1 VLSAVLSAVSPG
13 AGLIGGGSSPI
24 LAQVLV
30 RRISQLVPRLAL
42 IVILGMAASDI
53 SSAGAVLL
61 VVVAL
66 ALYVVLHAAAQAVL
80 FAGGDPV
87 LVRIGAGRL
96 LFRRY
101 GTPVVEV
108 RGTALGVT
116 VWPGPR
122 GWCRQYRA
130 RVAVEYGPGALPLVV
145 GAVLWLAAGGWWGT
159 LGIALVFM
167 ATYGLL
173 FGGTVARPG
182 WLARHARDIPDE
194 LAGNAAIAGALPLDP
209 VATVAALEEAG
220 TRHPASGRLLVR
232 LAELYSGQG
241 RREQAAAAYRDALG
255 RDALGTRRAKAM
267 ARNNLAWLLLNGA
280 EDGWPEGVLQAEK
293 AYSAW
298 FGVAVAHTMA
308 LAHLRA
314 GRPEKAAPILRVLR
328 WVPGVR
334 GVRGAALA
342 PLEALVAAAKPA
354 APTAVPAPAPVVVAV
369 SANHAPAD
377 HASAEQVPAN
387 HAPADQVP
395 ADQAATVLERPV
407 APADEATTVVEHPAV
422 PAADEADTVMEAR
435 LPED

>member
-1 VLSAVLSAVSPG
+1 
-13 AGLIGGGSSPI
+13 LIGGGSSPI

-30 RRISQLVPRLAL
+30 RRISQFIPRLAL
-42 IVILGMAASDI
+42 IVILGMATSDI
-53 SSAGAVLL
+53 SLAGAVLL

-87 LVRIGAGRL
+87 LVRVGAGRL

-130 RVAVEYGPGALPLVV
+130 RVAVEYGPGVLPLLV
-145 GAVLWLAAGGWWGT
+145 GVVLWLAAGGWWGT

-167 ATYGLL
+167 AAYGLL
-173 FGGTVARPG
+173 FGGGAARPG

-194 LAGNAAIAGALPLDP
+194 LGGNAAIAGALQLDP
-209 VATVAALEEAG
+209 LATVAALEEAR

-232 LAELYSGQG
+232 LAELYTGQG
-241 RREQAAAAYRDALG
+241 RRDEAVAAYRDALG
-255 RDALGTRRAKAM
+255 RDALGTRRMRAL

-280 EDGWPEGVLQAEK
+280 EDGWPEGIVHAER

-298 FGVAVAHTMA
+298 FGAAVAHTMA

-314 GRPEKAAPILRVLR
+314 GRPERAAPILRVLR

-334 GVRGAALA
+334 AAALA
-342 PLEALVAAAKPA
+342 PLEALVTAATPA
-354 APTAVPAPAPVVVAV
+354 TTPATAPVAPAPAAVVITVPADPV
-369 SANHAPAD
+369 SAEP
-377 HASAEQVPAN
+377 
-387 HAPADQVP
+387 VP
-395 ADQAATVLERPV
+395 ADQAPTVLERPV
-407 APADEATTVVEHPAV
+407 PPV
-422 PAADEADTVMEAR
+422 DEADTVVERR
-435 LPED
+435 LSED